1 MIFFKSVM
9 IPCLLLYESYEFGF
23 HTGGRLGLINPE
35 RGVTISYFVN
45 YRMRVVIK
53 EKFDPF
59 AHPLNS

>member
-35 RGVTISYFVN
+35 RGVTMSYFV
-45 YRMRVVIK
+45 VFKHFK
-53 EKFDPF
+53 ESIFLSKYN
-59 AHPLNS
+59 LSS